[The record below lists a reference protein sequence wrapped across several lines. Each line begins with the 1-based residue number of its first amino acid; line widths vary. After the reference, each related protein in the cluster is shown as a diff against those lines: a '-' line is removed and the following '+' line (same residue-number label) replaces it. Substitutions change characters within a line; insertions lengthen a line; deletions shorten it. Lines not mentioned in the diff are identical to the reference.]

1 MPPVNRKSPSPV
13 RRRPAVAGV
22 RTPGADRDTRV
33 DTKADYDSASA
44 PQDSASQDAAGSDA
58 AGSDAAGSDA
68 AGSDAAGSDAAG
80 SDAAGSDAAG
90 SDAAGSDAAEGG
102 SARRGSALSL
112 LKRPARAE
120 SAVRPPSGEDRGSG
134 AGGSRRAPLLPI
146 SLGLAA
152 LLLVAAVV
160 LAAVAWSHASTPAN
174 SAASSNAALIDAPAT
189 QQAGAAA
196 VDILQK
202 AYSYT
207 YTTIDANL
215 DAAVAVMKP
224 EMGAKHRANFDTIRK
239 TVTNA
244 KTTTKASVIA
254 DGVRLLSGDRAEV
267 LAFVVV
273 TGDNG
278 GTAFQPSGYR
288 LPRVCCGSTASG
300 CFRTSPSPERADA

>member
-33 DTKADYDSASA
+33 DTEADYDSASA
-44 PQDSASQDAAGSDA
+44 PQDSASQNAAGSDA
-58 AGSDAAGSDA
+58 T
-68 AGSDAAGSDAAG
+68 
-80 SDAAGSDAAG
+80 G
-90 SDAAGSDAAEGG
+90 SDAAGSDAAEAG
-102 SARRGSALSL
+102 SARRGPALSL
-112 LKRPARAE
+112 LKRPTRAE
-120 SAVRPPSGEDRGSG
+120 SAVRPPSGEGRGTG
-134 AGGSRRAPLLPI
+134 AGGSRRSPLLPI

-174 SAASSNAALIDAPAT
+174 SAASSNVALIDAPAT

-202 AYSYT
+202 AYSYS

-215 DAAVAVMKP
+215 NAAVAVMTP

-244 KTTTKASVIA
+244 KTTTEASVIA
-254 DGVRLLSGDRAEV
+254 DGVKLLSGDRAEV
-267 LAFVVV
+267 LGFVVV

-278 GTAFQPSGYR
+278 GTALQPSGYR
-288 LPRVCCGSTASG
+288 FTASLLRDNG
-300 CFRTSPSPERADA
+300 KWLLSDLAES

>member
-44 PQDSASQDAAGSDA
+44 PQDSAPQDSASQDAAGSDA
-58 AGSDAAGSDA
+58 AGS
-68 AGSDAAGSDAAG
+68 
-80 SDAAGSDAAG
+80 
-90 SDAAGSDAAEGG
+90 G

-120 SAVRPPSGEDRGSG
+120 SAVRPPSGEGRGSG
-134 AGGSRRAPLLPI
+134 AGGSRRSPLLPI

-174 SAASSNAALIDAPAT
+174 SAASSNVALIDAPAT

-215 DAAVAVMKP
+215 DAAVAVMTP

-278 GTAFQPSGYR
+278 GTALQPSGYR
-288 LPRVCCGSTASG
+288 FTASMLRVNG
-300 CFRTSPSPERADA
+300 KWLLSDLTES

>member
-33 DTKADYDSASA
+33 DTEADYDSASA
-44 PQDSASQDAAGSDA
+44 PQDSASQNAAGSDA
-58 AGSDAAGSDA
+58 TGSDAT
-68 AGSDAAGSDAAG
+68 
-80 SDAAGSDAAG
+80 G
-90 SDAAGSDAAEGG
+90 SDAAGSDAAEAG
-102 SARRGSALSL
+102 SARRGPALSL
-112 LKRPARAE
+112 LKRPTRAE
-120 SAVRPPSGEDRGSG
+120 SAVRPPSGEGRGTG
-134 AGGSRRAPLLPI
+134 AGGSRRSPLLPI

-152 LLLVAAVV
+152 LLLVAAIV

-174 SAASSNAALIDAPAT
+174 SAASSNVALIDAPAT

-202 AYSYT
+202 AYSYS

-215 DAAVAVMKP
+215 NAAVAVMTP

-254 DGVRLLSGDRAEV
+254 DGVKLLSGDRAEV

-278 GTAFQPSGYR
+278 GTALQPSGYR
-288 LPRVCCGSTASG
+288 FTASLLRDNG
-300 CFRTSPSPERADA
+300 KWLLSDLAES